1 MSDCDRRAENSGSP
15 DFLARARTSAYVS
28 RAFAALR
35 ASGQAPTK
43 MEVVDHI
50 ACYEGEAAAAK
61 LCALYGW
68 AFVDQ
73 DSDAFAMVKPH
84 QKVNFPHGAVQ
95 PLHGCIYA
103 SMQPRHLVHIDGCA
117 TKAAHSVTHMRNLHA
132 AAGDA
137 VRGQLHQLRDHAR

>member
-1 MSDCDRRAENSGSP
+1 MTCDRRAENSGSP

-43 MEVVDHI
+43 MEVVDHM

-68 AFVDQ
+68 AFIDQ
-73 DSDAFAMVKPH
+73 DSDAFAVVKPH
-84 QKVNFPHGAVQ
+84 QKVNLPHGACLKFEHTGDFNSGSV
-95 PLHGCIYA
+95 PDC
-103 SMQPRHLVHIDGCA
+103 SS
-117 TKAAHSVTHMRNLHA
+117 AAPGVE
-132 AAGDA
+132 
-137 VRGQLHQLRDHAR
+137 V